1 MLKDKIM
8 QLILESVDSEVNEG
22 VGLQNAIEASAKHKR
37 EANPLNTD
45 KGEEALKA
53 VKNVKSPEEA
63 SKEAEELGKQVNGEN
78 ILQKAAEKVEQG
90 VEAVKNAA
98 EAHPA
103 AAVATGAALGAG
115 AGALAF
121 KDKIAKALKGV
132 KKPARAKA

>member
-8 QLILESVDSEVNEG
+8 QLILESVDEEVNEG
-22 VGLQNAIEASAKHKR
+22 TNLQDAIENEAKHKR
-37 EANPLNTD
+37 EANPLNVGKD
-45 KGEEALKA
+45 EEAFKLM
-53 VKNVKSPEEA
+53 KNVKTPEEA

-103 AAVATGAALGAG
+103 QAAAVGAALGAG

-121 KDKIAKALKGV
+121 KKKIAQALKGV
-132 KKPARAKA
+132 KKPARA